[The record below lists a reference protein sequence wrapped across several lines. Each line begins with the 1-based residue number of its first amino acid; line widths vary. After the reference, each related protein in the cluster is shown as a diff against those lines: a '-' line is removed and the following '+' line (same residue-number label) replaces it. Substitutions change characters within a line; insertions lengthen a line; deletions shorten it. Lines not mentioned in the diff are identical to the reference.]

1 MIDNYIICFRL
12 NLKGVSLK
20 KNKPMPQ
27 NYSKNQNRPNS
38 NKRKQKKNKVKGGSA
53 RTNQKNGK
61 TPDFLRNEH
70 VIFGGRY
77 KGILEVSPQNYGYIR
92 AFDFEFSTQPTDP
105 FLFPDEVHHNSLR
118 SGLIIEGETE
128 VDQRGSKH
136 VATIE
141 TINGKPAKD
150 WNRISKFEFQK
161 PIMPIQHIVLGQK
174 ADDYELRVID
184 LISPVGRGQRGLIVA
199 PPRTGKTVLLK
210 KIAES
215 IELNYP
221 DIELA
226 ILLVDERPEEVT
238 DFMRTT
244 SAKVFASS
252 NDKQTES
259 HVRVSEMALGYVKR
273 RAEQGADT
281 VLLIDSLT
289 RMGRAYNA
297 MQSNSGR
304 TLSGGLDIRAL
315 EIPKK
320 IFGSARKIENGGSL
334 TIIATCLVETNSKM
348 DDFIFEEFKGTGNME
363 LVLDRDLAN
372 DRVFPAINIPA
383 SGTRNEEKF
392 IKDSL
397 EERNLVRRYL
407 LKKNSKESMVSLLQ
421 VLKRTK
427 SNIELLNQIA
437 ANS

>member
-1 MIDNYIICFRL
+1 MAQHYSNNPNR
-12 NLKGVSLK
+12 NKK
-20 KNKPMPQ
+20 RRNKNKP
-27 NYSKNQNRPNS
+27 
-38 NKRKQKKNKVKGGSA
+38 KNKGKNPQAAKNNAPKGVVPEFIA
-53 RTNQKNGK
+53 
-61 TPDFLRNEH
+61 NEN

-77 KGILEVSPQNYGYIR
+77 RGIIEVNPKDYGFIR
-92 AFDFEFSTQPTDP
+92 NFDHEFSATPNDP
-105 FLFPDEVHHNSLR
+105 FLFPKEVHHNSLK
-118 SGLIIEGETE
+118 SGLILEGEFE
-128 VDQRGSKH
+128 VDQRGNKH
-136 VATIE
+136 VSSIE
-141 TINGKPAKD
+141 LINGKPTSE
-150 WNRISKFEFQK
+150 WTRIQRFEFQK
-161 PIMPIQHIVLGQK
+161 PIMPIEQIIL
-174 ADDYELRVID
+174 ATSPTDIEMRVVD
-184 LISPVGRGQRGLIVA
+184 LIAPIGKGQRALIVA

-215 IELNYP
+215 IEAKYK

-238 DFMRTT
+238 DFIRTT
-244 SAKVFASS
+244 NAKVFASS
-252 NDKQTES
+252 NDKPTQS

-273 RAEQGADT
+273 KAEQGEDA

-320 IFGSARKIENGGSL
+320 IFGSARKIEGGGSL
-334 TIIATCLVETNSKM
+334 TIIATCLIETNSKM

-363 LVLDRDLAN
+363 LVLDRELAN
-372 DRVFPAINIPA
+372 DRVFPAINIAA

-407 LKKNSKESMVSLLQ
+407 LKKNPKESMVSLLQ
-421 VLKRTK
+421 VLRRTE
-427 SNIELLNQIA
+427 SNKELLNQIA
-437 ANS
+437 ANA